1 MKNRMLSKR
10 VYFTVSSLMMLVLF
24 MFQFSG
30 IIRKKYNNF
39 DENKYAVSEKNDL
52 NKNNVFTVLTD
63 EDKVVKSISGYIVY
77 IGDINTK
84 TGNTVYEWCNYTKRN
99 LLVYKTVSQY
109 HRYNEKYPDAILIDS
124 DYVNIDR
131 DIDTFS
137 LLTDYGINLVFC
149 TLPSY
154 SEISENQRFEQ
165 LCGISPH
172 SESVN
177 ASGLKLYSGFLFGGE
192 AWYTKE
198 NDPDGKFQN
207 MKLTMPWYNTS
218 NATKTYMSAVVESE
232 DGSKID
238 NEDQPA
244 VIWRKSHDHAY
255 VFCINGDY
263 IKDISGIGILTAIM
277 SESKD
282 LDIYPVVDSQ
292 SVIVNNFP
300 MFSFENDDAVE
311 KYYLRNTSSLL
322 ENVIWPDISNLAE
335 STGARFTFMAAPQI
349 NYSDNNLV
357 SVREMDY
364 FFRLFSEISSEAGLT
379 TTRDDAT
386 SIDEK
391 LTADAGIFSNYLSNY
406 KFTSIIARKDELE
419 NVLSSKN
426 SLIDDVNTIITDSQD
441 YSGTKLFSYV
451 NDNVINVE
459 CPVTSDK
466 YTYSDD
472 FRQRCFQTALAY
484 TNIEFN
490 MTGVCNPDDE
500 KELWNEEIKS
510 KSTALTS
517 YMKNSKQFTKCSISQ
532 ADKRIR
538 EFMAADYSYKQNSS
552 YVSLDITGDQNTA
565 RFIVRLRTGEVE
577 NVSGAVCT
585 KVEKGVYLITAQS
598 KHVEMTIKQ
607 EGKDENMYCC

>member
-52 NKNNVFTVLTD
+52 NNNNVFTVLTD

-109 HRYNEKYPDAILIDS
+109 HRYNEKYPDAVLIDS
-124 DYVNIDR
+124 DYVNIDS

-154 SEISENQRFEQ
+154 SAISENQRFEQ

-172 SESVN
+172 RESVN

-300 MFSFENDDAVE
+300 MFSFENDDTVE

-426 SLIDDVNTIITDSQD
+426 SLIDDVNTIVTDSQD
-441 YSGTKLFSYV
+441 YGGTKLFSYV

-466 YTYSDD
+466 YTYLDD

-500 KELWNEEIKS
+500 KELWNEEIKL

-517 YMKNSKQFTKCSISQ
+517 YMKNSKMFTKCSISQ

-552 YVSLDITGDQNTA
+552 YVSLDITGAQDTA

-598 KHVEMTIKQ
+598 KHVEMTIKT
-607 EGKDENMYCC
+607 E

>member
-39 DENKYAVSEKNDL
+39 DENKYAVSEENDL
-52 NKNNVFTVLTD
+52 NNNNVFTVLTD

-109 HRYNEKYPDAILIDS
+109 HRYNEKYPDAVLIDS
-124 DYVNIDR
+124 DYVNIDS

-137 LLTDYGINLVFC
+137 LLIDYGINLVFC

-154 SEISENQRFEQ
+154 SAISENQRFEQ

-172 SESVN
+172 TESVN

-466 YTYSDD
+466 YTYADD

-517 YMKNSKQFTKCSISQ
+517 YMKNSKKFTKCSISQ

-552 YVSLDITGDQNTA
+552 YVSLDITGAQDTA

-598 KHVEMTIKQ
+598 KHVEMTIKT
-607 EGKDENMYCC
+607 E

>member
-39 DENKYAVSEKNDL
+39 DENKYAVSGKNDL

-84 TGNTVYEWCNYTKRN
+84 TGNTVYEWCSYTKRN

-124 DYVNIDR
+124 DYVNIDS

-154 SEISENQRFEQ
+154 SAISENQRFEQ

-172 SESVN
+172 RESVN

-426 SLIDDVNTIITDSQD
+426 SLIDDVNTIVTDSQD
-441 YSGTKLFSYV
+441 YGGTKLFSYV

-517 YMKNSKQFTKCSISQ
+517 YMKNSKMFTKCSISQ

-552 YVSLDITGDQNTA
+552 YVSLDITGAQETA

-598 KHVEMTIKQ
+598 KHVEMTIKT
-607 EGKDENMYCC
+607 E

>member
-109 HRYNEKYPDAILIDS
+109 HRYNEKYPDAVLIDS
-124 DYVNIDR
+124 DYVNIDS

-154 SEISENQRFEQ
+154 SAISENQRFEQ

-172 SESVN
+172 RESVN

-311 KYYLRNTSSLL
+311 KYYFRNTSSLL

-426 SLIDDVNTIITDSQD
+426 SLIDDVNTIVTDSQD
-441 YSGTKLFSYV
+441 YGGTKLFSYV

-517 YMKNSKQFTKCSISQ
+517 YMKNSKMFTKCSISQ

-552 YVSLDITGDQNTA
+552 YVSLDITGAQDTT
-565 RFIVRLRTGEVE
+565 RFIVRLRTGDVE

-598 KHVEMTIKQ
+598 KHVEMTIKT
-607 EGKDENMYCC
+607 E

>member
-10 VYFTVSSLMMLVLF
+10 VYFTVSALMMLVLF

-52 NKNNVFTVLTD
+52 NNNNVFTVLTD

-109 HRYNEKYPDAILIDS
+109 HRYNEKYPDAVLIDS
-124 DYVNIDR
+124 DYVNIDS

-154 SEISENQRFEQ
+154 SAISENQRFEQ

-172 SESVN
+172 RESVN

-192 AWYTKE
+192 VWYTKE

-426 SLIDDVNTIITDSQD
+426 SLIDDVNTIVTDSQD
-441 YSGTKLFSYV
+441 YGGTKLFSYV

-517 YMKNSKQFTKCSISQ
+517 YMKNSKMFTKCSISQ

-552 YVSLDITGDQNTA
+552 YVSLDITGAQETA

-598 KHVEMTIKQ
+598 KHVEMTIKT
-607 EGKDENMYCC
+607 E

>member
-52 NKNNVFTVLTD
+52 NNNNVFTVLTD

-109 HRYNEKYPDAILIDS
+109 HRYNEKYPDAVLIDS
-124 DYVNIDR
+124 DYVNIDS

-154 SEISENQRFEQ
+154 SAISENQRFEQ

-172 SESVN
+172 RESVN

-322 ENVIWPDISNLAE
+322 ENVVWPDISNLAE

-426 SLIDDVNTIITDSQD
+426 SLIDDVNTIVTDSQD
-441 YSGTKLFSYV
+441 YGGTKLFSYV

-517 YMKNSKQFTKCSISQ
+517 YMKNSKMFTKCSISQ

-552 YVSLDITGDQNTA
+552 YVSLDITGAQETA

-598 KHVEMTIKQ
+598 KHVEMTIKT
-607 EGKDENMYCC
+607 E

>member
-10 VYFTVSSLMMLVLF
+10 VYFTVSALMMLVLF

-84 TGNTVYEWCNYTKRN
+84 TGNTVYEWCSYTKRN

-154 SEISENQRFEQ
+154 SAISENQRFEQ

-172 SESVN
+172 RESVN

-364 FFRLFSEISSEAGLT
+364 FFRLFSEKSSEAGLT

-406 KFTSIIARKDELE
+406 KFTSIIARKNELE

-426 SLIDDVNTIITDSQD
+426 SLIDDVNTIVTDSQD
-441 YSGTKLFSYV
+441 YGGTKLFSYV

-459 CPVTSDK
+459 CPVTSNK

-510 KSTALTS
+510 KSTALIS
-517 YMKNSKQFTKCSISQ
+517 YMKNSKMFTKCSISQ

-552 YVSLDITGDQNTA
+552 YVSLDITGAQETA

-598 KHVEMTIKQ
+598 KHVEMTIKT
-607 EGKDENMYCC
+607 E

>member
-10 VYFTVSSLMMLVLF
+10 VYFTVSALMMLVLF

-109 HRYNEKYPDAILIDS
+109 HRYNEKYPDAVLIDS
-124 DYVNIDR
+124 DYVNIDS

-154 SEISENQRFEQ
+154 SAISENQRFEK

-172 SESVN
+172 RESVN

-300 MFSFENDDAVE
+300 MFSFENDGAVE

-426 SLIDDVNTIITDSQD
+426 SLIDDVNTIVTDSQD
-441 YSGTKLFSYV
+441 YGGTKLFSYV

-517 YMKNSKQFTKCSISQ
+517 YMKNSKMFTKCSISQ

-552 YVSLDITGDQNTA
+552 YVSLDITGAQDTA

-598 KHVEMTIKQ
+598 KHVEMTIKT
-607 EGKDENMYCC
+607 E

>member
-52 NKNNVFTVLTD
+52 NNNNVFTVLTD

-109 HRYNEKYPDAILIDS
+109 HRYNEKYPDAVLIDS
-124 DYVNIDR
+124 DYVNIDS

-154 SEISENQRFEQ
+154 SAISENQRFEQ

-172 SESVN
+172 RESVN

-300 MFSFENDDAVE
+300 MFSFENDDPVE

-426 SLIDDVNTIITDSQD
+426 SLIDDVNTIVTDSQD
-441 YSGTKLFSYV
+441 YGGTKLFSYV

-466 YTYSDD
+466 YTYLDD

-500 KELWNEEIKS
+500 KELWNEEIKL

-517 YMKNSKQFTKCSISQ
+517 YMKNSKVFTKCSISQ

-552 YVSLDITGDQNTA
+552 YVSLDITGAQDTA

-598 KHVEMTIKQ
+598 KHVEMTIKT
-607 EGKDENMYCC
+607 E

>member
-52 NKNNVFTVLTD
+52 NNNNVFTVLTD

-109 HRYNEKYPDAILIDS
+109 HRYNEKYPDAVLIDS
-124 DYVNIDR
+124 DYVNIDS

-154 SEISENQRFEQ
+154 SAISKNQRFEQ

-172 SESVN
+172 RESVN

-426 SLIDDVNTIITDSQD
+426 SLIDDVNTIVTDSQD
-441 YSGTKLFSYV
+441 YGGTKLFSYV

-490 MTGVCNPDDE
+490 MTGICNPDDE

-517 YMKNSKQFTKCSISQ
+517 YMKNSKMFTKCSISQ

-538 EFMAADYSYKQNSS
+538 EFMAADYSYKQNRS
-552 YVSLDITGDQNTA
+552 YVSLDITGAQETA

-585 KVEKGVYLITAQS
+585 KVENGVYLITAQS
-598 KHVEMTIKQ
+598 KHVEMTIKT
-607 EGKDENMYCC
+607 E

>member
-10 VYFTVSSLMMLVLF
+10 VYFTVSALMMLVLF

-109 HRYNEKYPDAILIDS
+109 HRYNEKYPDAVLIDS
-124 DYVNIDR
+124 DYVNIDS

-154 SEISENQRFEQ
+154 SAISENQRFEQ

-172 SESVN
+172 RESVN

-263 IKDISGIGILTAIM
+263 IKDISGMGILSAIM

-426 SLIDDVNTIITDSQD
+426 SLIDDVNTIVTDSQD
-441 YSGTKLFSYV
+441 YGGTKLFSYV

-484 TNIEFN
+484 TSIEFN

-517 YMKNSKQFTKCSISQ
+517 YMKNSKMFTKCSISQ

-552 YVSLDITGDQNTA
+552 YVSLDITGAQDMT
-565 RFIVRLRTGEVE
+565 RFIVRLRTGDVE

-598 KHVEMTIKQ
+598 KHVEMTIKT
-607 EGKDENMYCC
+607 E

>member
-10 VYFTVSSLMMLVLF
+10 VYFTVSALMMLVLF

-39 DENKYAVSEKNDL
+39 DENKYAISEKNDL

-84 TGNTVYEWCNYTKRN
+84 TGNTVYEWCSYTKRN

-207 MKLTMPWYNTS
+207 MNLTIPWYNTS

-244 VIWRKSHDHAY
+244 VIWRKSHNHAY

-282 LDIYPVVDSQ
+282 LDIYPVVNSQ

-300 MFSFENDDAVE
+300 MFSFENDDDVE

-335 STGARFTFMAAPQI
+335 STGARLTFMAAPQI

-426 SLIDDVNTIITDSQD
+426 SLIDDVNTIVTDSQD
-441 YSGTKLFSYV
+441 YGGTKLFSYV

-517 YMKNSKQFTKCSISQ
+517 YMKNSKMFTKCSISQ

-552 YVSLDITGDQNTA
+552 YVSLDITGAQETA

-598 KHVEMTIKQ
+598 KHVEMTIKT
-607 EGKDENMYCC
+607 E

>member
-52 NKNNVFTVLTD
+52 NNNNVFTVLTD

-109 HRYNEKYPDAILIDS
+109 HRYNEKYPDAVLIDS
-124 DYVNIDR
+124 DYVNIDS

-154 SEISENQRFEQ
+154 SAISENQRFEQ

-172 SESVN
+172 RESVN
-177 ASGLKLYSGFLFGGE
+177 ASGLKLYSGFLLGGE

-349 NYSDNNLV
+349 NYSDNNFV

-426 SLIDDVNTIITDSQD
+426 SLIDDVNTIVTDSQD
-441 YSGTKLFSYV
+441 YGGTKLFSYV

-500 KELWNEEIKS
+500 KELWNEEIKL

-517 YMKNSKQFTKCSISQ
+517 YMKNSKMFTKCSISQ

-552 YVSLDITGDQNTA
+552 YVSLDITGAQETA

-598 KHVEMTIKQ
+598 KHVEMTIKT
-607 EGKDENMYCC
+607 E

>member
-109 HRYNEKYPDAILIDS
+109 HRYNEKYPDAVLIDS
-124 DYVNIDR
+124 DYVNIDS

-154 SEISENQRFEQ
+154 SAISENQRFEQ

-172 SESVN
+172 RESVN

-426 SLIDDVNTIITDSQD
+426 SLIDDVNTIVTDSQD
-441 YSGTKLFSYV
+441 YGGTKLFSYV

-517 YMKNSKQFTKCSISQ
+517 YMKNSKMFTKCSISQ

-552 YVSLDITGDQNTA
+552 YVSLDITGAQETA

-577 NVSGAVCT
+577 NVSGAVRT

-598 KHVEMTIKQ
+598 KHVEMTIKT
-607 EGKDENMYCC
+607 E

>member
-52 NKNNVFTVLTD
+52 NNNNVFTVLTD

-109 HRYNEKYPDAILIDS
+109 HRYNEKYPDAVLIDS
-124 DYVNIDR
+124 DYVNIDS

-154 SEISENQRFEQ
+154 SAISENQRFEQ

-172 SESVN
+172 RESVN

-300 MFSFENDDAVE
+300 MFSFENDDAVA
-311 KYYLRNTSSLL
+311 KYYFRNTSSLL

-426 SLIDDVNTIITDSQD
+426 SLIDDVNTIVTDSQD
-441 YSGTKLFSYV
+441 YGGTKLFSYV

-517 YMKNSKQFTKCSISQ
+517 YMKNSKMFTKCSISQ

-552 YVSLDITGDQNTA
+552 YVSLDITGAQDMT
-565 RFIVRLRTGEVE
+565 RFIVRLRTGDVE

-598 KHVEMTIKQ
+598 KHVEMTIKT
-607 EGKDENMYCC
+607 E

>member
-52 NKNNVFTVLTD
+52 NNNNVFTVLTD

-109 HRYNEKYPDAILIDS
+109 HRYNEKYPDAVLIDS
-124 DYVNIDR
+124 DYVNIDS

-154 SEISENQRFEQ
+154 SAISENQRFEQ

-172 SESVN
+172 TESVN

-517 YMKNSKQFTKCSISQ
+517 YMKNSKMFTKCSISQ

-552 YVSLDITGDQNTA
+552 YVSLDITGDQDTA

-598 KHVEMTIKQ
+598 KHVEMTIKT
-607 EGKDENMYCC
+607 E

>member
-10 VYFTVSSLMMLVLF
+10 VYFTVSALMMLVLF

-109 HRYNEKYPDAILIDS
+109 HRYNEKYPDAVLIDS
-124 DYVNIDR
+124 DYVNIDS

-154 SEISENQRFEQ
+154 SAISENQRFEQ

-172 SESVN
+172 RESVN

-426 SLIDDVNTIITDSQD
+426 SIIDDVNTIVTDSQD
-441 YSGTKLFSYV
+441 YGGTKLFSYV

-517 YMKNSKQFTKCSISQ
+517 YMKNSKMFTKCSISQ

-552 YVSLDITGDQNTA
+552 YVSLDITGAQETA

-598 KHVEMTIKQ
+598 KHVEMTIKT
-607 EGKDENMYCC
+607 E

>member
-52 NKNNVFTVLTD
+52 NNNNVFTVLTD

-84 TGNTVYEWCNYTKRN
+84 RN

-109 HRYNEKYPDAILIDS
+109 HRNNEKYPDAVLIDS
-124 DYVNIDR
+124 DYVNIDS

-154 SEISENQRFEQ
+154 SAISENQRFEQ

-172 SESVN
+172 RESVN

-426 SLIDDVNTIITDSQD
+426 SLIDDVNTIVTDSQD
-441 YSGTKLFSYV
+441 YGGTKLFSYV

-490 MTGVCNPDDE
+490 MTGICNPDDE

-517 YMKNSKQFTKCSISQ
+517 YMKNSKMFTKCSISQ

-538 EFMAADYSYKQNSS
+538 EFMAADYSYKQNRS
-552 YVSLDITGDQNTA
+552 YVSLDITGAQETA

-585 KVEKGVYLITAQS
+585 KVENGVYLITAQS
-598 KHVEMTIKQ
+598 KHVEMTIKT
-607 EGKDENMYCC
+607 E

>member
-52 NKNNVFTVLTD
+52 NNNNVFTVLTD

-109 HRYNEKYPDAILIDS
+109 HRYNEKYPDAVLIDS
-124 DYVNIDR
+124 DYVNIDS

-154 SEISENQRFEQ
+154 SAISENQRFEQ

-172 SESVN
+172 RESVN

-263 IKDISGIGILTAIM
+263 IKDISGMGILTAIM

-364 FFRLFSEISSEAGLT
+364 FFRLFSEISSEEGLT

-426 SLIDDVNTIITDSQD
+426 SLIDDVNTIVTDSQD
-441 YSGTKLFSYV
+441 YGGTKLFSYV

-517 YMKNSKQFTKCSISQ
+517 YMKNSKMFTKCSISQ

-552 YVSLDITGDQNTA
+552 YVSLDITGAQETA

-598 KHVEMTIKQ
+598 KHVEMTIKT
-607 EGKDENMYCC
+607 E

>member
-10 VYFTVSSLMMLVLF
+10 VYFTVSALMMLVLF

-52 NKNNVFTVLTD
+52 NKKNVFTVLTD

-84 TGNTVYEWCNYTKRN
+84 TGNTVYEWCSYTKRN
-99 LLVYKTVSQY
+99 LLVYKTVTQY

-154 SEISENQRFEQ
+154 SAISENQRFEQ

-172 SESVN
+172 RESVN

-263 IKDISGIGILTAIM
+263 IKDISGMGILTAIM

-426 SLIDDVNTIITDSQD
+426 SLIDDVNTIVTDSQD
-441 YSGTKLFSYV
+441 YGGTKLFSYV

-484 TNIEFN
+484 TSIEFN

-517 YMKNSKQFTKCSISQ
+517 YMKNSKMFTKCSISQ

-552 YVSLDITGDQNTA
+552 YVSLDITGAQDMT
-565 RFIVRLRTGEVE
+565 RFIVRLRTGDVE

-598 KHVEMTIKQ
+598 KHVEMTIKT
-607 EGKDENMYCC
+607 E

>member
-109 HRYNEKYPDAILIDS
+109 HRYNEKYPDAVLIDS
-124 DYVNIDR
+124 DYVNIDS

-154 SEISENQRFEQ
+154 SAISENQRFEQ

-172 SESVN
+172 RESVN

-357 SVREMDY
+357 SVREMDS

-391 LTADAGIFSNYLSNY
+391 LTADAGIFSSYLSNY

-426 SLIDDVNTIITDSQD
+426 SLIDDVNTIVTDSQD
-441 YSGTKLFSYV
+441 YGGTKLFSYV

-517 YMKNSKQFTKCSISQ
+517 YMKNSKMFTKCSISQ

-552 YVSLDITGDQNTA
+552 YVSLDITGAQETA

-598 KHVEMTIKQ
+598 KHVEMTIKT
-607 EGKDENMYCC
+607 E

>member
-52 NKNNVFTVLTD
+52 NNNNVFTVLTD

-109 HRYNEKYPDAILIDS
+109 HRYNEKYPDAVLIDS
-124 DYVNIDR
+124 DYVNIDS

-154 SEISENQRFEQ
+154 SAISENQRFEQ

-172 SESVN
+172 RESVN

-426 SLIDDVNTIITDSQD
+426 SLIDDVNTIVTDSQD
-441 YSGTKLFSYV
+441 YGGTKLFSYV

-500 KELWNEEIKS
+500 KELWNEEIKL

-517 YMKNSKQFTKCSISQ
+517 YMKNSKMFTKCSISQ

-538 EFMAADYSYKQNSS
+538 EFMAADYSYKQNRS
-552 YVSLDITGDQNTA
+552 YVSLDITGAQETA

-598 KHVEMTIKQ
+598 KHVEMTIKT
-607 EGKDENMYCC
+607 E

>member
-10 VYFTVSSLMMLVLF
+10 VYFTVSALMMLVLF

-52 NKNNVFTVLTD
+52 NNNNVFTVLTD

-109 HRYNEKYPDAILIDS
+109 HRYNEKYPDAVLIDS
-124 DYVNIDR
+124 DYVNIDS

-154 SEISENQRFEQ
+154 SAISENQRFEQ

-172 SESVN
+172 RESVN

-263 IKDISGIGILTAIM
+263 IKDISGMGILTAIM

-426 SLIDDVNTIITDSQD
+426 SLIDDVNTIVTDSQD
-441 YSGTKLFSYV
+441 YGGTKLFSYV

-517 YMKNSKQFTKCSISQ
+517 YMKNSKMFTKCSISQ

-552 YVSLDITGDQNTA
+552 YVSLDITGAQDTT

-598 KHVEMTIKQ
+598 KHVEMTIKT
-607 EGKDENMYCC
+607 E

>member
-10 VYFTVSSLMMLVLF
+10 VYFTVSSLMLLVLF

-52 NKNNVFTVLTD
+52 NNNNVFTVLTD

-109 HRYNEKYPDAILIDS
+109 HRYNEKYPDAVLIDS
-124 DYVNIDR
+124 DYVNIDS

-154 SEISENQRFEQ
+154 SAISENQRFEQ

-172 SESVN
+172 RESVN
-177 ASGLKLYSGFLFGGE
+177 ASGLKLYSGFLLGGE

-426 SLIDDVNTIITDSQD
+426 SLIDDVNTIVTDSQD
-441 YSGTKLFSYV
+441 YGGTKLFSYV

-517 YMKNSKQFTKCSISQ
+517 YMKNSKMFTKCSISQ

-538 EFMAADYSYKQNSS
+538 EFMAADYSYKQNRS
-552 YVSLDITGDQNTA
+552 YVSLDITGAQETA

-598 KHVEMTIKQ
+598 KHVEMTIKT
-607 EGKDENMYCC
+607 E

>member
-10 VYFTVSSLMMLVLF
+10 VYFTVSALMMLVLF

-207 MKLTMPWYNTS
+207 MNLTIPWYNTS

-263 IKDISGIGILTAIM
+263 IKDISGMGILTAIM

-335 STGARFTFMAAPQI
+335 STGARFTFMAASQI

-426 SLIDDVNTIITDSQD
+426 SLIDDVNTIVTDSQD
-441 YSGTKLFSYV
+441 YGGTKLFSYV

-484 TNIEFN
+484 TSIEFN

-517 YMKNSKQFTKCSISQ
+517 YMKNSKMFTKCSISQ

-552 YVSLDITGDQNTA
+552 YVSLDITGAQDMT
-565 RFIVRLRTGEVE
+565 RFIVRLRTGDVE

-598 KHVEMTIKQ
+598 KHVEMTIKT
-607 EGKDENMYCC
+607 E

>member
-10 VYFTVSSLMMLVLF
+10 VYFTVSALMMLVLF

-109 HRYNEKYPDAILIDS
+109 HRYNEKYPDAVLIDS
-124 DYVNIDR
+124 DYVNIDS

-154 SEISENQRFEQ
+154 SAISENQRFEQ

-172 SESVN
+172 RESVN

-263 IKDISGIGILTAIM
+263 IKDISGMGILTAIM

-426 SLIDDVNTIITDSQD
+426 SLIDDVNTIVTDSQD
-441 YSGTKLFSYV
+441 YGGTKLFSYV

-484 TNIEFN
+484 TSIEFN

-517 YMKNSKQFTKCSISQ
+517 YMKNSKMFTKCSISQ

-552 YVSLDITGDQNTA
+552 YVSLDITGAQDMT
-565 RFIVRLRTGEVE
+565 RFIVRLRTGDVE

-598 KHVEMTIKQ
+598 KHVEMTIKT
-607 EGKDENMYCC
+607 E

>member
-10 VYFTVSSLMMLVLF
+10 VYFTVSALMMLVLF

-52 NKNNVFTVLTD
+52 NKNNVFTVLID

-84 TGNTVYEWCNYTKRN
+84 TGNTVYEWCSYTKRN

-177 ASGLKLYSGFLFGGE
+177 AFGLKLYSGFLFGGE

-311 KYYLRNTSSLL
+311 KYYFRNTSSLL

-426 SLIDDVNTIITDSQD
+426 SLIDDVNTIVTDSQD
-441 YSGTKLFSYV
+441 YGGTKLFSYV

-517 YMKNSKQFTKCSISQ
+517 YMKNSKMFTKCSISQ

-552 YVSLDITGDQNTA
+552 YVSLDITGAQDMT
-565 RFIVRLRTGEVE
+565 RFIVRLRTGDVE

-598 KHVEMTIKQ
+598 KHVEMTIKT
-607 EGKDENMYCC
+607 E

>member
-10 VYFTVSSLMMLVLF
+10 VYFTVSALMMLVLF

-39 DENKYAVSEKNDL
+39 DENKYAVSQKNDL

-109 HRYNEKYPDAILIDS
+109 HRYNEKYPDAVLIDS
-124 DYVNIDR
+124 DYVNIDS

-154 SEISENQRFEQ
+154 SAISENQRFEQ

-172 SESVN
+172 RESVN

-207 MKLTMPWYNTS
+207 MKLTIPWYNTS

-426 SLIDDVNTIITDSQD
+426 SLIDDVNTIVTDSQD
-441 YSGTKLFSYV
+441 YGGTKLFLYV

-517 YMKNSKQFTKCSISQ
+517 YMKNSKMFTKCSISQ

-552 YVSLDITGDQNTA
+552 YVSLDITGAQDMT
-565 RFIVRLRTGEVE
+565 RFIVRLRTGDVE
-577 NVSGAVCT
+577 NVSGAVCR

-598 KHVEMTIKQ
+598 KHVEMTIKT
-607 EGKDENMYCC
+607 E

>member
-10 VYFTVSSLMMLVLF
+10 VYFTVSALMMLVLF

-109 HRYNEKYPDAILIDS
+109 HRYNEKYPDAVLIDS
-124 DYVNIDR
+124 DYVNIDS

-154 SEISENQRFEQ
+154 SAISENQRFEQ

-172 SESVN
+172 RESVN

-198 NDPDGKFQN
+198 NNPDGKFQN

-255 VFCINGDY
+255 VFCIDGDY

-426 SLIDDVNTIITDSQD
+426 SLIDDVNTIVTDSQD
-441 YSGTKLFSYV
+441 YGGTKLFSYV

-517 YMKNSKQFTKCSISQ
+517 YMKNSKMFTKCSISQ

-552 YVSLDITGDQNTA
+552 YVSLDITGAQETA

-598 KHVEMTIKQ
+598 KHVEMTIKT
-607 EGKDENMYCC
+607 E

>member
-10 VYFTVSSLMMLVLF
+10 VYFTVSALMMLVLF

-109 HRYNEKYPDAILIDS
+109 HRYNEKYPDAVLIDS
-124 DYVNIDR
+124 DYVNIDS

-207 MKLTMPWYNTS
+207 MNLTIPWYNTS

-379 TTRDDAT
+379 TTRDDAS

-426 SLIDDVNTIITDSQD
+426 SLIDDVNTIVTDSQD
-441 YSGTKLFSYV
+441 YGGTKLFSYV

-517 YMKNSKQFTKCSISQ
+517 YMKNSKMFTKCSISQ

-552 YVSLDITGDQNTA
+552 YVSLDITGAQETA

-598 KHVEMTIKQ
+598 KHVEMTIKT
-607 EGKDENMYCC
+607 E

>member
-10 VYFTVSSLMMLVLF
+10 VYFTVSALMMLVLF

-84 TGNTVYEWCNYTKRN
+84 TGNTVYEWCSYTKRN

-124 DYVNIDR
+124 DYVNIDS

-154 SEISENQRFEQ
+154 SAISENQRFEQ

-172 SESVN
+172 RESVN

-207 MKLTMPWYNTS
+207 MNLTMPWYNTS

-426 SLIDDVNTIITDSQD
+426 SLIDDVNTIVTDSQD
-441 YSGTKLFSYV
+441 YGGTKLFSYV

-517 YMKNSKQFTKCSISQ
+517 YMKNSKMFTKCSISQ

-552 YVSLDITGDQNTA
+552 YVSLDITGAQETA

-598 KHVEMTIKQ
+598 KHVEMTIKT
-607 EGKDENMYCC
+607 E

>member
-10 VYFTVSSLMMLVLF
+10 VYFTVSALMMLVLF

-52 NKNNVFTVLTD
+52 NNNNVFTVLTD

-109 HRYNEKYPDAILIDS
+109 HRYNEKYPDAVLIDS
-124 DYVNIDR
+124 DYVNIDS

-154 SEISENQRFEQ
+154 SAISENQRFEQ

-172 SESVN
+172 RESVN

-263 IKDISGIGILTAIM
+263 IKDISGMGILTAIM

-426 SLIDDVNTIITDSQD
+426 SLIDDVNTIVTDSQD
-441 YSGTKLFSYV
+441 YGGTKLFSYV

-517 YMKNSKQFTKCSISQ
+517 YMKNSKMFTKCSISQ

-538 EFMAADYSYKQNSS
+538 EFMVADYSYKQNSS
-552 YVSLDITGDQNTA
+552 YVSLDITGAQETA

-598 KHVEMTIKQ
+598 KHVEMTIKT
-607 EGKDENMYCC
+607 E

>member
-10 VYFTVSSLMMLVLF
+10 VYFTVSALMMLVLF

-84 TGNTVYEWCNYTKRN
+84 TGNTVYEWCSYTKRN

-109 HRYNEKYPDAILIDS
+109 HRYNEKYPDAVLIDS
-124 DYVNIDR
+124 DYVNIDS

-154 SEISENQRFEQ
+154 SAISENQRFEQ

-172 SESVN
+172 RESVN

-426 SLIDDVNTIITDSQD
+426 SLIDDVNTIVTDSQD
-441 YSGTKLFSYV
+441 YGGTKLFSYV

-517 YMKNSKQFTKCSISQ
+517 YMKNSKMFTKCSISQ

-552 YVSLDITGDQNTA
+552 YVSLDITGAQDTT
-565 RFIVRLRTGEVE
+565 RFIVRLRTGDVE

-598 KHVEMTIKQ
+598 KHVEMTIKT
-607 EGKDENMYCC
+607 E

>member
-109 HRYNEKYPDAILIDS
+109 HRYNEKYPDAVLIDS
-124 DYVNIDR
+124 DYVNIDS

-154 SEISENQRFEQ
+154 SAISENQRFEQ

-172 SESVN
+172 RESVN

-311 KYYLRNTSSLL
+311 KYYFRNTSSLL

-426 SLIDDVNTIITDSQD
+426 SLIDDVNTIVTDSQD
-441 YSGTKLFSYV
+441 YGGTKLFSYV

-517 YMKNSKQFTKCSISQ
+517 YMKNSKMFTKCSISQ

-552 YVSLDITGDQNTA
+552 YLSLDITGAQETA

-598 KHVEMTIKQ
+598 KHVEMTIKT
-607 EGKDENMYCC
+607 E

>member
-109 HRYNEKYPDAILIDS
+109 HRYNEKYPDAVLIDS
-124 DYVNIDR
+124 DYVNIDS

-154 SEISENQRFEQ
+154 SAISENQRFEQ

-172 SESVN
+172 RESVN

-198 NDPDGKFQN
+198 NNPDGKFQN

-426 SLIDDVNTIITDSQD
+426 SLIDDVNTIVTDSQD
-441 YSGTKLFSYV
+441 YGGTKLFSYV

-517 YMKNSKQFTKCSISQ
+517 YMKNSKMFTKCSISQ

-552 YVSLDITGDQNTA
+552 YVSLDITGAQETA

-598 KHVEMTIKQ
+598 KHVEMTIKT
-607 EGKDENMYCC
+607 E

>member
-10 VYFTVSSLMMLVLF
+10 VYFTVSSLMMLVLLD
-24 MFQFSG
+24 SDYV

-52 NKNNVFTVLTD
+52 NNNNVFTVLTD

-109 HRYNEKYPDAILIDS
+109 HRYNEKYPDAVLIDS
-124 DYVNIDR
+124 DYVNIDS

-154 SEISENQRFEQ
+154 SAISENQRFEQ

-172 SESVN
+172 RESVN
-177 ASGLKLYSGFLFGGE
+177 ASGLKLYSGFLLGGE

-349 NYSDNNLV
+349 NYSDNNFV

-426 SLIDDVNTIITDSQD
+426 SLIDDVNTIVTDSQD
-441 YSGTKLFSYV
+441 YGGTKLFSYV

-500 KELWNEEIKS
+500 KELWNEEIKL

-517 YMKNSKQFTKCSISQ
+517 YMKNSKMFTKCSISQ

-552 YVSLDITGDQNTA
+552 YVSLDITGAQDTA

-598 KHVEMTIKQ
+598 KHVEMTIKT
-607 EGKDENMYCC
+607 E

>member
-84 TGNTVYEWCNYTKRN
+84 TGNTVYEWCSYTKRN

-207 MKLTMPWYNTS
+207 MNLTIPWYNTS

-232 DGSKID
+232 DGSKIN

-426 SLIDDVNTIITDSQD
+426 SLIDDVNTIVTDSQD
-441 YSGTKLFSYV
+441 YGGTKLFSYV

-517 YMKNSKQFTKCSISQ
+517 YMKNSKMFTKCSISQ

-552 YVSLDITGDQNTA
+552 YVSLDITGAQDTA
-565 RFIVRLRTGEVE
+565 RFIVRLRTGDVE

-598 KHVEMTIKQ
+598 KHVEMTIKT
-607 EGKDENMYCC
+607 E

>member
-10 VYFTVSSLMMLVLF
+10 VYFTVSALMMLVLF

-109 HRYNEKYPDAILIDS
+109 HRYNEKYPDAVLIDS
-124 DYVNIDR
+124 DYVNIDS

-154 SEISENQRFEQ
+154 SAISENQRFEQ

-172 SESVN
+172 RESVN

-349 NYSDNNLV
+349 NYSDNSLV

-364 FFRLFSEISSEAGLT
+364 FFRLFSEKSSEAGLT

-406 KFTSIIARKDELE
+406 KFTSIIARKNELE

-426 SLIDDVNTIITDSQD
+426 SLIDDVNTIVTDSQD
-441 YSGTKLFSYV
+441 YGGTKLFSYV

-459 CPVTSDK
+459 CPVTSNK

-510 KSTALTS
+510 KSTALIS
-517 YMKNSKQFTKCSISQ
+517 YMKNSKMFTKCSISQ

-552 YVSLDITGDQNTA
+552 YVSLDITGAQETA

-598 KHVEMTIKQ
+598 KHVEMTIKT
-607 EGKDENMYCC
+607 E

>member
-52 NKNNVFTVLTD
+52 NNNNVFTVLTD

-109 HRYNEKYPDAILIDS
+109 HRYNEKYPDAVLIDS
-124 DYVNIDR
+124 DYVNIDS

-154 SEISENQRFEQ
+154 SAISENQRFEQ

-172 SESVN
+172 RESVN

-263 IKDISGIGILTAIM
+263 IKDISGMGILTAIM

-426 SLIDDVNTIITDSQD
+426 SLIDDVNTIVTDSQD
-441 YSGTKLFSYV
+441 YGGTKLFSYV

-484 TNIEFN
+484 TSIEFN

-517 YMKNSKQFTKCSISQ
+517 YMKNSKMFTKCSISQ

-552 YVSLDITGDQNTA
+552 YVSLDITGAQETA

-598 KHVEMTIKQ
+598 KHVEMTIKT
-607 EGKDENMYCC
+607 E